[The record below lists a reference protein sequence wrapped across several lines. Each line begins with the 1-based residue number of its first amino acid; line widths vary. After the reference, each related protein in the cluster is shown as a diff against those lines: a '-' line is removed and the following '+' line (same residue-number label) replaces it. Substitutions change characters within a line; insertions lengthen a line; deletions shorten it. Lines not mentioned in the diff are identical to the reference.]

1 LKTVAV
7 FGPDAF
13 PAVPGGGGSS
23 QTQPF
28 NSVSFLEGI
37 SNYLGGS
44 VNVLYPVDNPQLD
57 EVFEKSDFVTAPRGE
72 PGLKGE
78 YFNNQELGGAPALV
92 RTDRHVSF
100 QWGDGSYAKDGPV
113 DHFSVRWTG
122 YFIPKVSGEYKFYS
136 SADDGVRL
144 YLDDER
150 VIDDWQRHGE
160 TLDTYARVL
169 EADHAYKIRFE
180 YFEAVGTATAR
191 FGVINVEQSIGPEV
205 KAMAAKADAAVIC
218 VGFGPSTESEG
229 GDRTFGL
236 PGGQDALIRQISSIN
251 KNTIVVITSGGNVDM
266 TPWIDQVSAIIEAWY
281 PGQEGGTALAQIL
294 FGDYSPSGKLP
305 ASFERR
311 WEDNA
316 TFNSY
321 YPKKGMKQVEYS
333 EGVFLGY
340 RHFDRSAVKPRFPF
354 GFGLSFT
361 SFAYSNL
368 TISPA
373 TGTVAQ
379 PVRVSFDLKNTGQSQ
394 GAEVAQLYVSDPH
407 ASVPRPAKE
416 LKGFARVQ
424 LKPGES
430 RHVELT
436 LDRRAFS
443 FYDVKQKGWNAEPG
457 AFNILVGSSSE
468 KMELQGSFSL
478 TP

>member
-1 LKTVAV
+1 VICRV
-7 FGPDAF
+7 C
-13 PAVPGGGGSS
+13 
-23 QTQPF
+23 
-28 NSVSFLEGI
+28 
-37 SNYLGGS
+37 
-44 VNVLYPVDNPQLD
+44 
-57 EVFEKSDFVTAPRGE
+57 
-72 PGLKGE
+72 
-78 YFNNQELGGAPALV
+78 GAKLM
-92 RTDRHVSF
+92 RMNR
-100 QWGDGSYAKDGPV
+100 
-113 DHFSVRWTG
+113 
-122 YFIPKVSGEYKFYS
+122 
-136 SADDGVRL
+136 
-144 YLDDER
+144 
-150 VIDDWQRHGE
+150 
-160 TLDTYARVL
+160 
-169 EADHAYKIRFE
+169 IRFE

-205 KAMAAKADAAVIC
+205 KAMAAKADVAIIC
-218 VGFGPSTESEG
+218 VGFSPSTESEG

-236 PGGQDALIRQISSIN
+236 PGGQDALIRQISNIN
-251 KNTIVVITSGGNVDM
+251 KNTVVVITSGGNVEM

-316 TFNSY
+316 TFESY
-321 YPKKGMKQVEYS
+321 YPKKDMKQVEYS
-333 EGVFLGY
+333 EGLFLGY
-340 RHFDRSAVKPRFPF
+340 RHFDRSTVKPRFPF

-373 TGTVAQ
+373 TGTLAQ
-379 PVRVSFDLKNTGQSQ
+379 PVRVSFDLKNTGQSE
-394 GAEVAQLYVSDPH
+394 GAEIAQLYVSDSH
-407 ASVPRPAKE
+407 ASVPRPVKE

-443 FYDVKQKGWNAEPG
+443 FYDVKQKGWNADPG